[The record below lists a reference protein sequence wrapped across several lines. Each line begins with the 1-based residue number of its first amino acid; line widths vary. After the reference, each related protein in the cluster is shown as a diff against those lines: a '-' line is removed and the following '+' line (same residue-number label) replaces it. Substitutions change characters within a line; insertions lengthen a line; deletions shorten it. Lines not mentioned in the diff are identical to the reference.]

1 MSMIRNRKALT
12 VVGVL
17 TSLILS
23 VSLLFFGQNV
33 TATEIMVYKTPTC
46 GCCNKWVE
54 HLRAHGFEVTT
65 KNLQNLRM
73 IKSMQGVKP
82 QFASCHTALVDGYVI
97 EGHVPGDVI
106 QRLLAERPN
115 VVGLTVPGMPM
126 GSPGMEGPYSEP
138 YDILTF
144 DAQGKTQVYERR

>member
-1 MSMIRNRKALT
+1 MEENGYTVAVKDVQDLT
-12 VVGVL
+12 
-17 TSLILS
+17 
-23 VSLLFFGQNV
+23 
-33 TATEIMVYKTPTC
+33 A
-46 GCCNKWVE
+46 
-54 HLRAHGFEVTT
+54 
-65 KNLQNLRM
+65 
-73 IKSMQGVKP
+73 VKRQYQIP
-82 QFASCHTALVDGYVI
+82 QTLHSCHTAVVDGYVI

-106 QRLLAERPN
+106 QRLLTERPK